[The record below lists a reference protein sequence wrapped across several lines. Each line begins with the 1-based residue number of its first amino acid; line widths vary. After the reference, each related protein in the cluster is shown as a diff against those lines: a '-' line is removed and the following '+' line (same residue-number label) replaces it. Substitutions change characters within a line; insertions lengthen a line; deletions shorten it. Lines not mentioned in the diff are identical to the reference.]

1 MSEALKVRHLLE
13 ILREIEAEHP
23 QWLDCE
29 VRIHIPARGM
39 IFDLNVAHC
48 DVAAP
53 VLGGDEIGDDCFII
67 RSPEIAE
74 MPQPTAPFNA

>member
-39 IFDLNVAHC
+39 VFDLNV
-48 DVAAP
+48 DNVNVAAP
-53 VLGGDEIGDDCFII
+53 VLDTGELGEDCFVIH
-67 RSPEIAE
+67 SPELFE